1 MKLLML
7 VLLTFASTSAE
18 AMDTRVK
25 CRNAADQLMRS
36 LVASPVLDGSFS
48 TPPSYRLQRRPL
60 PDNESEFWEHFTYN
74 NGQGDNSVTIKLA
87 RGLCE
92 LREVIHNVPL

>member
-1 MKLLML
+1 MKLLLL
-7 VLLTFASTSAE
+7 VLLTFAATSAE

-25 CRNAADQLMRS
+25 CRNTADAVMRG
-36 LVASPVLDGSFS
+36 LVASPALDGNFS
-48 TPPSYRLQRRPL
+48 APPTYRLQRRPL
-60 PDNESEFWEHFTYN
+60 PDNESEYWEHFTYG

>member
-1 MKLLML
+1 MKLFLL
-7 VLLTFASTSAE
+7 VVLTFATTSAE

-25 CRNAADQLMRS
+25 CRSTADSVMKG
-36 LVASPVLDGSFS
+36 LVASPALDGTFS
-48 TPPSYRLQRRPL
+48 NPPTYRLQRRPL
-60 PDNESEFWEHFTYN
+60 PDNESELWEHFTYA